1 MLARAP
7 CRGVPGGSAGMKKSM
22 TRSRLDGMVA
32 FDATE
37 ALTPFREGRGY
48 GAILF
53 DRERVRQA
61 DAGLFSPARWGEK
74 ARPVDEGGRGGAWF
88 VDAPFGHCVLRL
100 YRRGGMVAKFNRE
113 RYLWK
118 GANRTRSF
126 AEFRLMR
133 ALAARKLPV
142 PRPIAACYL
151 REGLQYRAAILME
164 RLEGVRSLADRAL
177 VAGRG
182 APWEETGRLVASF
195 HRAGLDHADLNAHNI
210 LFDANGRGWLIDFDR
225 GVLRIPATRWRERN
239 LARLHRSLLKLR
251 GERSREEV
259 DKDFAR
265 LRRAYDMA
273 WERGY

>member
-1 MLARAP
+1 
-7 CRGVPGGSAGMKKSM
+7 
-22 TRSRLDGMVA
+22 MVA

-37 ALTPFREGRGY
+37 ALTPYRDGRGY

-53 DRERVRQA
+53 DRQRLRQA
-61 DAGLFSPARWGEK
+61 DATLFSPVRWGDK
-74 ARPVDEGGRGGAWF
+74 ARPVGEGGRGSAWF
-88 VDAPFGHCVLRL
+88 VDAPFGNCVLRHYL
-100 YRRGGMVAKFNRE
+100 RGGLMARLSHD
-113 RYLWK
+113 RYLWQ

-133 ALAARKLPV
+133 ALIARKLPV
-142 PRPIAACYL
+142 PRPLAACYL
-151 REGLQYRAAILME
+151 REGARYRAAILME

-177 VAGRG
+177 VAERG
-182 APWEETGRLVASF
+182 APWEETGRLIARF

-210 LFDANGRGWLIDFDR
+210 LFDGNGHGWLIDFDR

-239 LARLHRSLLKLR
+239 LARLQRSLYKLR

-265 LRRAYDMA
+265 LRRAYDLA
-273 WERGY
+273 WDRGY